1 MELEKPET
9 EHFFA
14 YGTLQQ
20 EAVQLSTF
28 GRRLEGKPDAL
39 VGYTLAIMEIQ
50 DQSFAATSGSAHHR
64 TIQFTGMA
72 SDVVE
77 GTVFEL
83 SKKEL
88 EQADAY
94 EPTDY
99 KRVLVQTKS
108 GIDSWVYLNGIAPG
122 NALISDLDCRIR

>member
-1 MELEKPET
+1 MGPEEPET
-9 EHFFA
+9 EHLFA

-28 GRRLEGKPDAL
+28 GRRLEGRPDAL
-39 VGYTLAIMEIQ
+39 VGYTLAMMAIQ
-50 DQSFAATSGSAHHR
+50 DQDFAATSGSAQHR

-72 SDVVE
+72 SDIVE
-77 GTVFEL
+77 GTVFTL
-83 SKKEL
+83 SKEEL

-99 KRVLVQTKS
+99 KRVHVQTKS
-108 GIDSWVYLNGIAPG
+108 GIDVWVYLNGIARDPT
-122 NALISDLDCRIR
+122 LSTR

>member
-1 MELEKPET
+1 MGLEERET
-9 EHFFA
+9 ENLFA

-20 EAVQLSTF
+20 EAVQLATF

-39 VGYTLAIMEIQ
+39 VGSTLTMIATQ
-50 DQSFAATSGSAHHR
+50 DQNFAATSGSAYHR
-64 TIQFTGMA
+64 TIQFTGIP
-72 SDVVE
+72 SDLVE
-77 GTVFEL
+77 GTVFTV

-99 KRVLVQTKS
+99 KRVLVRLRS
-108 GIDSWVYLNGIAPG
+108 GIDAWVYLN
-122 NALISDLDCRIR
+122 IR